1 MATILNLCLEAIEFE
16 HTHQK
21 IKAARK
27 YWLTALHTDVKDMLK
42 IINSIYFILTIHFAQ
57 SCCSTLNTLIYFEN

>member
-27 YWLTALHTDVKDMLK
+27 YWLTALHNDVKDMLK
-42 IINSIYFILTIHFAQ
+42 IINSNDSFCTELLQ
-57 SCCSTLNTLIYFEN
+57 YFEYFNLF